1 MTSEIATT
9 TTDSRAAHVTDAE
22 LAVLEALW
30 RHGEATIRAL
40 TDELYPGGG
49 AARYATVQKL
59 LERLEDK
66 GFAARRRLGRVGV
79 FSASVDRGTLIVG
92 RLEATAERLCGGAL
106 TPLFSH
112 LVDAAEAR
120 RLDSEDLAA
129 LRRLVDRLERERQ
142 ALDSRQTP
150 EMGRPKS

>member
-1 MTSEIATT
+1 MTSENPI
-9 TTDSRAAHVTDAE
+9 RPHVTDAE

-30 RHGEATIRAL
+30 RRDEATIRAL

-59 LERLEDK
+59 LERLEVK
-66 GFAARRRLGRVGV
+66 GFIDRRREGRVGV
-79 FSASVDRGTLIVG
+79 FRATVDRGTLIVR

-112 LVDAAEAR
+112 LVDAADAR
-120 RLDSEDLAA
+120 ALSDDDLGN
-129 LRRLVDRLERERQ
+129 LRALVDRLERERE
-142 ALDSRQTP
+142 T
-150 EMGRPKS
+150 G